1 MGNMILDQLG
11 AHQMSF
17 KGLGIPELTPDV
29 QKLVDSV
36 HAEVGSRTIEPEAE
50 RGAKGA
56 SNFLCRLRLLTDSKR
71 REQGLHCFESGRA
84 VRRIA

>member
-50 RGAKGA
+50 RGERLIGLLAPRAKG
-56 SNFLCRLRLLTDSKR
+56 RLAPCAAY
-71 REQGLHCFESGRA
+71 GC
-84 VRRIA
+84 